1 MNSKFNK
8 IKFNSKFILLVLFGY
23 IILQF
28 LWWEILLV
36 RQSNQLINEQ
46 QKLVAISTS
55 DVTLMQ
61 RDLAELQEKK
71 VQKTIMIVGEGTIF
85 LLLLLYGIN
94 LIRKA
99 SKREQE
105 LMDQKNNFLLSITH
119 ELKTPLA
126 TNKLQLQTLKKHQ
139 LPIEKQKELIDVA
152 INENERLNTLIDN
165 VLLATRMQQNDYLL
179 SIEKVDASEFV
190 SSIVNTNYKR
200 EIDTKILTL
209 DTDEHVS
216 LNIDKI
222 AFPSIITNLIDNAI
236 KYSIDEIQVEL
247 KLKQVGQSVLIEV
260 SDKGVGISDQEKLNV
275 FNQFYRSGS
284 EEIRR
289 TKGTGLGL
297 FIVKYLVE
305 KHQGII
311 KVKDNKP
318 KGTIFSIEFISP
330 IKAGN

>member
-1 MNSKFNK
+1 MNNKFSK
-8 IKFNSKFILLVLFGY
+8 IKFNSKLILLVLFGY

-28 LWWEILLV
+28 LWWEVLLV

-55 DVTLMQ
+55 DVNIMQ

-85 LLLLLYGIN
+85 LLLLLYGIS

-99 SKREQE
+99 NKREQE

-179 SIEKVDASEFV
+179 SMEKVDASEFV

-200 EIDTKILTL
+200 EIDSKILTL
-209 DTDEHVS
+209 DMDEHVS

-236 KYSIDEIQVEL
+236 KYSLEEISVTL
-247 KLKQVGQSVLIEV
+247 KLKQHEQSVLIEV
-260 SDKGVGISDQEKLNV
+260 ADKGVGISDHEKLNV
-275 FNQFYRSGS
+275 FNQFYRSGN

-318 KGTIFSIEFISP
+318 KGTIFSVEFLAST
-330 IKAGN
+330 KAIN

>member
-8 IKFNSKFILLVLFGY
+8 IRSNSKFILLVLFGY

-46 QKLVAISTS
+46 QKLVAVSTS
-55 DVTLMQ
+55 DVSIMQ
-61 RDLAELQEKK
+61 HDLTQLQEKK

-85 LLLLLYGIN
+85 LLLLLYGIS

-99 SKREQE
+99 NKREHE

-139 LPIEKQKELIDVA
+139 LPLEKQKELIDVA
-152 INENERLNTLIDN
+152 INENERLNSLIDN

-179 SIEKVDASEFV
+179 SLEKVNLSEFV
-190 SSIVNTNYKR
+190 SSILHTNYKR
-200 EIDTKILTL
+200 EL
-209 DTDEHVS
+209 DSKVLS
-216 LNIDKI
+216 LNIEENVIMKIDKI

-236 KYSIDEIQVEL
+236 KYSLEEIKVEL
-247 KLKQVGQSVLIEV
+247 NLKIHDQLVLIEV
-260 SDKGVGISDQEKLNV
+260 SDCGVGITDQEKINV
-275 FNQFYRSGS
+275 FNQFYRSGN

-305 KHQGII
+305 KHNGQI
-311 KVKDNKP
+311 KVKNNKP
-318 KGTIFSIEFISP
+318 KGTIFCIEFSTLT
-330 IKAGN
+330 N

>member
-1 MNSKFNK
+1 VNSKFNK